1 MYQRPRYLATC
12 IFAVQFV
19 CFAISTGNAI
29 SFSSYILKAATLD
42 ARNGSWLNR
51 GISVAAIS
59 VVCLIH
65 ALFPRLG
72 IWLSNGLGAFKL
84 VLLFLVVCTG
94 FAALAGRSAT
104 PSPRNFS
111 TFAGPGSATVEH
123 EGVTGQAAGHALAL
137 LQVLYSYSGWE
148 NANYVLTEV
157 RDAPRTLRK
166 AAPLA
171 CAAIT
176 VLYVLANIAYF
187 AAMSKAEI
195 AQANVTVAAKFF
207 ENVWGPSSFVTR
219 ALPVFIALSALGN
232 VFAQSFAMPR
242 GRCRFPLPAL

>member
-1 MYQRPRYLATC
+1 M
-12 IFAVQFV
+12 QFV
-19 CFAISTGNAI
+19 FFAISTGNAI
-29 SFSSYILKAATLD
+29 SFSSYMLKAATLD
-42 ARNGSWLNR
+42 AKNGSWLNR

-65 ALFPRLG
+65 AFLPRLG

-84 VLLFLVVCTG
+84 VLLLLVVCTG
-94 FAALAGRSAT
+94 FAALAGRAAT

-111 TFAGPGSATVEH
+111 SFSGPGSATETH
-123 EGVTGQAAGHALAL
+123 ERLEGQAAGHALAL
-137 LQVLYSYSGWE
+137 LQILYSYSGWE

-176 VLYVLANIAYF
+176 LLYVLANIAYV
-187 AAMSKAEI
+187 SL
-195 AQANVTVAAKFF
+195 
-207 ENVWGPSSFVTR
+207 PS
-219 ALPVFIALSALGN
+219 
-232 VFAQSFAMPR
+232 
-242 GRCRFPLPAL
+242 PAPDDHLTN